1 MPCRGGPS
9 RAVPAF
15 RRGPK
20 GQRGRG
26 PELRCEG
33 AGVVPPGGGSHRGVW
48 VPLARLPCPPSLS
61 PFGPEGGEGGEGG
74 EGRGGGGQRLRP
86 CLVPP
91 SCLPPR
97 RVPMAIRT
105 KDVFSRLSAAEE
117 ASPVWMALTRVY
129 GVGKVK
135 ARKVCVIAGV
145 RPETLVN
152 VIPGRALAKLE
163 QQLSAVMHSEALLRR
178 VAHSHGTLMAQN
190 IHRSRV
196 IARRHVTH
204 RLGKVRANAL
214 FLTV

>member
-1 MPCRGGPS
+1 
-9 RAVPAF
+9 
-15 RRGPK
+15 
-20 GQRGRG
+20 
-26 PELRCEG
+26 
-33 AGVVPPGGGSHRGVW
+33 
-48 VPLARLPCPPSLS
+48 
-61 PFGPEGGEGGEGG
+61 
-74 EGRGGGGQRLRP
+74 
-86 CLVPP
+86 
-91 SCLPPR
+91 
-97 RVPMAIRT
+97 
-105 KDVFSRLSAAEE
+105 LSAAEE